1 MNIHG
6 VFIQECPYLNVYE
19 NLTNASKIFVFA
31 DFLKKA
37 QYSELRA
44 EEMQFSRLV
53 TNVFTL
59 RHERTLSE
67 ARKTKLL
74 TILLYNDVLEFY
86 DRSVDISKTVVEI
99 YQVVALGM
107 DSKTVGC
114 AFIECALP
122 PVSEVV

>member
-1 MNIHG
+1 M
-6 VFIQECPYLNVYE
+6 F
-19 NLTNASKIFVFA
+19 FA
-31 DFLKKA
+31 DFKKKA
-37 QYSELRA
+37 QYSELHA
-44 EEMQFSRLV
+44 EEMQLSRLV

-67 ARKTKLL
+67 ARRTKLL
-74 TILLYNDVLEFY
+74 TILLYSDVLEFY
-86 DRSVDISKTVVEI
+86 DSSVDISKTVVEI

-114 AFIECALP
+114 AFIKSALP

>member
-1 MNIHG
+1 M
-6 VFIQECPYLNVYE
+6 F
-19 NLTNASKIFVFA
+19 FA
-31 DFLKKA
+31 DLKKKA

-44 EEMQFSRLV
+44 EEMQLSRFV

-67 ARKTKLL
+67 ARRAKLL
-74 TILLYNDVLEFY
+74 TILLYNDALEFY
-86 DRSVDISKTVVEI
+86 DSSVDISKTVVEI

-122 PVSEVV
+122 PVGEVV

>member
-1 MNIHG
+1 M
-6 VFIQECPYLNVYE
+6 F
-19 NLTNASKIFVFA
+19 FA

-37 QYSELRA
+37 QYSDIRA
-44 EEMQFSRLV
+44 EEMQLSRLV

-67 ARKTKLL
+67 ARRTKLL
-74 TILLYNDVLEFY
+74 TILLYSDVLEFY

-99 YQVVALGM
+99 YQVVALSM

-122 PVSEVV
+122 PVGEVVERVDETFSVKAGCSE

>member
-1 MNIHG
+1 MA
-6 VFIQECPYLNVYE
+6 FLYSECSYLNVYK

-31 DFLKKA
+31 DLKKKA

-44 EEMQFSRLV
+44 EEMQLSRLV

-67 ARKTKLL
+67 ARRTNFL
-74 TILLYNDVLEFY
+74 TILFYNDVLEFY

-99 YQVVALGM
+99 Y
-107 DSKTVGC
+107 
-114 AFIECALP
+114 
-122 PVSEVV
+122 

>member
-6 VFIQECPYLNVYE
+6 VFIQECPYLNVYK

-37 QYSELRA
+37 QYSDIRA
-44 EEMQFSRLV
+44 EEMQLSRLV

-67 ARKTKLL
+67 ARRTNFL
-74 TILLYNDVLEFY
+74 TILLYSNVLEFY
-86 DRSVDISKTVVEI
+86 DSSVDISKTVVEI
-99 YQVVALGM
+99 YQVVALSM

-122 PVSEVV
+122 PVGEVV

>member
-1 MNIHG
+1 MA
-6 VFIQECPYLNVYE
+6 FLYSECPYLYVYE

-31 DFLKKA
+31 DLLKKA

-44 EEMQFSRLV
+44 EEMQLSRLV

-67 ARKTKLL
+67 ARRTKLL
-74 TILLYNDVLEFY
+74 TILLYSDVLEFY
-86 DRSVDISKTVVEI
+86 YRSVDISKTVVEI

-114 AFIECALP
+114 AFIKCALP

>member
-1 MNIHG
+1 M
-6 VFIQECPYLNVYE
+6 F
-19 NLTNASKIFVFA
+19 FA

-99 YQVVALGM
+99 YQVVAFGV
-107 DSKTVGC
+107 DSKMVGC
-114 AFIECALP
+114 AFVECTLP
-122 PVSEVV
+122 PVGEVV

>member
-1 MNIHG
+1 L
-6 VFIQECPYLNVYE
+6 F
-19 NLTNASKIFVFA
+19 FA
-31 DFLKKA
+31 DLKKKA
-37 QYSELRA
+37 HYSELHA
-44 EEMQFSRLV
+44 EEMQLSRFV

-67 ARKTKLL
+67 ARRTKLL

-99 YQVVALGM
+99 CQVVAFGM
-107 DSKTVGC
+107 YGKTVGC
-114 AFIECALP
+114 AFIKCALP

>member
-1 MNIHG
+1 M
-6 VFIQECPYLNVYE
+6 F
-19 NLTNASKIFVFA
+19 FA
-31 DFLKKA
+31 DLKKKS

-44 EEMQFSRLV
+44 EEMQLSRFV

-86 DRSVDISKTVVEI
+86 GRSVDISKTVVEI
-99 YQVVALGM
+99 YQVVAFGV
-107 DSKTVGC
+107 DSKMVGC
-114 AFIECALP
+114 AFVECPLP
-122 PVSEVV
+122 PVGEVV

>member
-1 MNIHG
+1 L
-6 VFIQECPYLNVYE
+6 F
-19 NLTNASKIFVFA
+19 FA
-31 DFLKKA
+31 DLKKKS

-44 EEMQFSRLV
+44 EEMQLSHLV

-67 ARKTKLL
+67 ARRTKLL
-74 TILLYNDVLEFY
+74 TILLYSDVLEFY
-86 DRSVDISKTVVEI
+86 DSSVDISKTVVEI

-122 PVSEVV
+122 PVGEVVERIDESFSVEAGCSE

>member
-1 MNIHG
+1 MRK
-6 VFIQECPYLNVYE
+6 
-19 NLTNASKIFVFA
+19 S
-31 DFLKKA
+31 

-44 EEMQFSRLV
+44 EEMQLSRLV

-67 ARKTKLL
+67 ARRTKLL
-74 TILLYNDVLEFY
+74 TILLYSDVLEFY

-99 YQVVALGM
+99 YQVVALSM

-114 AFIECALP
+114 AFVQCPLP
-122 PVSEVV
+122 PVGEVV

>member
-1 MNIHG
+1 M
-6 VFIQECPYLNVYE
+6 FY
-19 NLTNASKIFVFA
+19 A
-31 DFLKKA
+31 DFMKKA

-44 EEMQFSRLV
+44 EEMQLSRFV

-67 ARKTKLL
+67 ARRTKLL
-74 TILLYNDVLEFY
+74 TILLYSDVLEFY

-99 YQVVALGM
+99 YQVVAFSV

-114 AFIECALP
+114 AFIKCALP
-122 PVSEVV
+122 PVSEVVERIDESFSVKAGCSE